1 MQTTLLLG
9 TLTYTCPALSLIL
22 LNTMVMASAPWLQ
35 NLETARAVEGVVRQ
49 HGATPATIAILGG
62 VPHIGLTDA
71 ELESLA
77 SRCQPSA
84 SSLPVPATC
93 SAILMGCPSVC

>member
-1 MQTTLLLG
+1 MQATLLLG
-9 TLTYTCPALSLIL
+9 TLTCTCPALSLIL
-22 LNTMVMASAPWLQ
+22 LNAMVMANAPWPQ

-77 SRCQPSA
+77 SRCQSQPSA
-84 SSLPVPATC
+84 Q
-93 SAILMGCPSVC
+93 